1 MAIATTNP
9 ATGETVR
16 EFDELSPDQ
25 VQEKLQRAADAFPTY
40 RRTTFGER
48 AELLC
53 RAADILEAEA
63 EKLGRIA
70 TLEVGKTVTSA
81 VAEVRKCAK
90 GCRWYAEHAEAILA
104 DVPREVQGVQGA
116 SVFTRYQPLGPVL
129 AIMPW
134 NFPYWQVFR
143 FAAPALM
150 AGNVGLLKHASNVP
164 QSALAIEDVLR
175 RAGFPEGVFQT
186 LLVGS
191 GAVEAIIEDPRVRA
205 VTITGSEGAGRQVG
219 AATGRAIKP
228 SVLELGGSDPFIVM
242 PSADLED
249 AIGNA
254 VISRTLNNG
263 QSCINAKRFIVHA
276 DVADEFERGMVER
289 MESLTVGD
297 PMSEDTDLG
306 PLASPD
312 GVETL
317 DKQVH
322 DTVAAGARLLT
333 GGKPL
338 DRPGNFYP
346 PTVLADI
353 PEGSPGHR
361 EELFGPVA
369 LLWRARDVDDAI
381 RIANDSPFGLGGS
394 AWTRDEAE
402 QQRFVAE
409 VETGMIYINKFT
421 ESTPEVPFGGVKNSG
436 YGRELAEFGPRSF
449 VNAKTVWIAR
459 GGQPG
464 DPVE

>member
-16 EFDELSPDQ
+16 EFEELSPDQ
-25 VQEKLQRAADAFPTY
+25 VQEKLQRAAEAFHSW
-40 RRTTFGER
+40 RGTTFTER
-48 AELLC
+48 ARLLN
-53 RAADILEAEA
+53 RAADILDAEA
-63 EKLGRIA
+63 GELGRIA
-70 TLEVGKTVTSA
+70 TLEMGKTHASA
-81 VAEVRKCAK
+81 VAEVHKCAK
-90 GCRWYAEHAEAILA
+90 GCRWYADHTEAILA
-104 DVPREVQGVQGA
+104 DLPREVQGAQGA
-116 SVFTRYQPLGPVL
+116 RVLTRYQPLGPVL
-129 AIMPW
+129 AVMPW

-164 QSALAIEDVLR
+164 QVALAIEDVLR
-175 RAGFPEGVFQT
+175 RAGLPDGAFQT

-191 GAVEAIIEDPRVRA
+191 AAVGSIIEDDRVRA
-205 VTITGSEGAGRQVG
+205 ATLTGSEGAGRQVG
-219 AATGRAIKP
+219 AAAGRAIKP

-249 AIGNA
+249 TVANA
-254 VISRTLNNG
+254 VTSRLLNNG
-263 QSCINAKRFIVHA
+263 QSCINAKRFIVHTGI
-276 DVADEFERGMVER
+276 ADEFERRLVQR
-289 MESLTVGD
+289 MESVSIGD
-297 PMSEDTDLG
+297 PMDENTELG

-317 DKQVH
+317 DRQVH

-361 EELFGPVA
+361 EEFFGPVA
-369 LLWRARDVDDAI
+369 LFWRAQDVDDAI

-394 AWTRDEAE
+394 AWTRDAAE
-402 QQRFVAE
+402 QERFVSE
-409 VETGMIYINKFT
+409 IETGMFYINTFT

-449 VNAKTVWIAR
+449 VNAKTVWIA
-459 GGQPG
+459 GGERPG
-464 DPVE
+464 GGVE

>member
-16 EFDELSPDQ
+16 TFDELSADE
-25 VQEKLQRAADAFPTY
+25 VQEKLQRSADAFRNW

-48 AELLC
+48 GRLLN
-53 RAADILEAEA
+53 RAAEILDDEADE
-63 EKLGRIA
+63 LGRLA
-70 TLEVGKTVTSA
+70 TLEVGKTFASS

-90 GCRWYAEHAEAILA
+90 GCRWYAEHAEEMLA

-116 SVFTRYQPLGPVL
+116 KVFTRYEPVGPVL

-164 QSALAIEDVLR
+164 QVALAIEDVLR
-175 RAGFPEGVFQT
+175 RAGLPDGVFQT

-191 GAVEAIIEDPRVRA
+191 RAVGAIIEDPRVRA
-205 VTITGSEGAGRQVG
+205 ATLTGSEGAGRQVG
-219 AATGRAIKP
+219 GVAGRSIKP

-242 PSADLED
+242 PSADLDD
-249 AIGNA
+249 AVENA

-276 DVADEFERGMVER
+276 DVFDEFERRMVER

-297 PMSEDTDLG
+297 PMSDDTDLG

-317 DKQVH
+317 AKQVH

-333 GGKPL
+333 GGKAL

-361 EELFGPVA
+361 EEFFGPVA
-369 LLWRARDVDDAI
+369 LLWRARDVVDAI

-394 AWTRDEAE
+394 AWTHDRAE
-402 QQRFVAE
+402 QERFVAE

-421 ESTPEVPFGGVKNSG
+421 ESTPEVPFGGIKDSG

-449 VNAKTVWIAR
+449 VHAKTVWIADEE
-459 GGQPG
+459 QPG
-464 DPVE
+464 AGVE